1 MGILSFLHKPKDF
14 FSIEEKELMVQ
25 AIRDAERQTS
35 GEIRLYVESRNPLV
49 NVLERAAEV
58 FWELKMEQTEER
70 NAVLLYIAM
79 KDKELALFGDEG
91 IHQKVGAEYW
101 NKEVKLMIAQFS
113 EQSISAGIV
122 QCINDIGQTLKEQFP
137 YDEATDKDELS
148 NDIVFGK

>member
-1 MGILSFLHKPKDF
+1 MGILSFLRKPKEF
-14 FSIEEKELMVQ
+14 FSAEEKALMVQ

-101 NKEVKLMIAQFS
+101 NKAVKLMIAQFS

-137 YDEATDKDELS
+137 YDEASDKDELS

>member
-1 MGILSFLHKPKDF
+1 MGILSFLRKPKDF
-14 FSIEEKELMVQ
+14 FSAEEKELMVQ

-49 NVLERAAEV
+49 NVLERAADV
-58 FWELKMEQTEER
+58 FWELKMEQTDER

-113 EQSISAGIV
+113 KESISAGIV

>member
-1 MGILSFLHKPKDF
+1 MGILSLLRKPKEF
-14 FSIEEKELMVQ
+14 FSAEEKELMVQ
-25 AIRDAERQTS
+25 AIRNAERQTS

-91 IHQKVGAEYW
+91 IHQRVGAEYW

-113 EQSISAGIV
+113 NQSISAGIV

-137 YDEATDKDELS
+137 YDAGTDKDELS